1 MGELTTKM
9 TALADQV
16 RALNGSDNSLGIT
29 DMGQAIASANQIID
43 NQVGLIEELKEKAN
57 NLPNNSHDVL
67 LKREVTSYTNNS
79 ITSLG
84 AGAFSGW
91 TTIKSI
97 SLPEVTHVSTRAFY
111 NCTSLTDLY
120 LPKLVS
126 NENEAFRDCD
136 ALVSIS
142 LPECT
147 LLKSAFCYCGAL
159 KNVSVPKLERM
170 DTNVF
175 YNCTSLE
182 SLELPATFT
191 KFLRT
196 NTFNGCT
203 ALTKLVLLYNGVV
216 SLANISSFTNTPIAK
231 GTGYIYVP
239 DDLVATYKAS
249 TNWSTYANQIKGI
262 SEAG

>member
-1 MGELTTKM
+1 MSINVKM
-9 TALADQV
+9 TALADEV
-16 RALNGSDNSLGIT
+16 RGLGGVSDTLGISAMT
-29 DMGQAIASANQIID
+29 DTIAVANESID
-43 NQVGLIEELKEKAN
+43 EQTDLIAELKEKVN

-67 LKREVTSYTNNS
+67 LKREVTSYVNNS
-79 ITSLG
+79 VTSLG

-97 SLPEVTHVSTRAFY
+97 SLPEVTYVSTRAFY

-120 LPKLVS
+120 LPKLIS

-147 LLKSAFCYCGAL
+147 SLKGAFCYCGVL
-159 KNVSVPKLERM
+159 KNVSVPKLQQM
-170 DTNVF
+170 DNNVF
-175 YNCTSLE
+175 YNCVSLE
-182 SLELPATFT
+182 TLELPATFT
-191 KFLRT
+191 KILRT

-203 ALTKLVLLYNGVV
+203 ALTKLVLQYAGVV
-216 SLANISSFTNTPIAK
+216 SLASTTSFTNTPIAN

-239 DDLVATYKAS
+239 DSLVATYKTA